1 MLIAEN
7 ESQGLSLKPGTL
19 NILNKHKLILLLK
32 SLILEMRIVM
42 GQR

>member
-1 MLIAEN
+1 MLTAEN
-7 ESQGLSLKPGTL
+7 EPQGLSLKPGTS